1 MPITKYQRIVMSRE
15 HRAYSDIPHMN
26 DKVRRYIRAGIKEQ
40 TKREM
45 KSYIQT
51 EMAHGKNI
59 TMKTNRKMRTITIN
73 GRRFFI
79 V

>member
-1 MPITKYQRIVMSRE
+1 MVRHAPFTSKQYRIER
-15 HRAYSDIPHMN
+15 
-26 DKVRRYIRAGIKEQ
+26 IRAGIKAQ

-51 EMAHGKNI
+51 EMAQGKNI
-59 TMKTNRKMRTITIN
+59 TMKTNRKTRIITIN